1 MSESEI
7 SLKKNFSEE
16 LKEKY
21 VAKLEAAA
29 NKININDAYTK
40 LKESGYESSL
50 DKVSNI
56 DEAIEALEAHVAH
69 MNAILLVMIKSREL
83 RNDVNTIES
92 KLVAPLGHGHDKD
105 IDPDYNNT
113 ELGVVKVELP

>member
-92 KLVAPLGHGHDKD
+92 KLVHEGGQN
-105 IDPDYNNT
+105 PDNNT